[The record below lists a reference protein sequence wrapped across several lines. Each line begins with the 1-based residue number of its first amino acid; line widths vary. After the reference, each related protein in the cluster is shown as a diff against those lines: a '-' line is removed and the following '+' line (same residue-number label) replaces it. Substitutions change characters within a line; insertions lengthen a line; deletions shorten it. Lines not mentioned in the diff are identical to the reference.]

1 MPGVRQMCQDVR
13 ARCPYC
19 ARSLDLSDFGVELFR
34 RMLRAL
40 GRGERVEVEGFG
52 AFRAPVVK
60 GRKVRGLKGNVRLT
74 ADKRIIR
81 FRASA
86 RAKALVNQAQAEDKD
101 KEATK

>member
-1 MPGVRQMCQDVR
+1 MPGVRQLCHETR

-34 RMLRAL
+34 RIVKAL
-40 GRGERVEVEGFG
+40 SRDERVEVEGFG
-52 AFRAPVVK
+52 TFRAPMVK

-81 FRASA
+81 FRAAA
-86 RAKALVNQAQAEDKD
+86 RAKALVNQQPEDKD
-101 KEATK
+101 KEATT